1 MTKLLGLGHSHIV
14 AIAKGCYELQHQGFC
29 LGGAPLVSRFLYLY
43 DPEITP
49 TLAEEGAG
57 SRLNPRL
64 RQILQEERP
73 DAIVLSVGGNEHIAL
88 SVTQPKERFDFILG
102 AEQDLAL
109 EPGAVVLPEAAIRET
124 LREKMAPTLT
134 TVEAIREET
143 AAPIVCLE
151 PPPPLPNSRI
161 LECPQEFFRKS
172 FDPRKLSGEIFR
184 YKMWRTQSAL
194 YREICMQTDILFAPV
209 PAEFVAPSGVLAE
222 DVWGADASH
231 ANSLFGRRMIQRA
244 AELVEPRLSGRPQ

>member
-1 MTKLLGLGHSHIV
+1 MTKILGLGHSHVV
-14 AIAKGCYELQHQGFC
+14 AIAKGCYELQHEGFR

-49 TLAEEGAG
+49 TLTEQGAA

-64 RQILQEERP
+64 RQILDEERP
-73 DAIVLSVGGNEHIAL
+73 DAIVLSIGGNEHIAL

-102 AEQDLAL
+102 AEPDLDL
-109 EPGAVVLPEAAIRET
+109 ESGAIVLPEAAIRET
-124 LREKMAPTLT
+124 LREKMAPTLAT
-134 TVEAIREET
+134 IEAIRSET

-184 YKMWRTQSAL
+184 YKMWRTQSAI
-194 YREICMQTDILFAPV
+194 YRDVCARADILFAPV
-209 PAEFVAPSGVLAE
+209 PAEFIAPSRVLAE
-222 DVWGADASH
+222 AVWGADASH
-231 ANSLFGRRMIQRA
+231 ANALFGRRMIQRA
-244 AELVEPRLSGRPQ
+244 GELVEPRLGDRPQ

>member
-1 MTKLLGLGHSHIV
+1 MTKILGLGHSHIV
-14 AIAKGCYELQHQGFC
+14 AIAKGCYELQHEGFR

-49 TLAEEGAG
+49 TLAEEGSA
-57 SRLNPRL
+57 SRLNARL
-64 RQILQEERP
+64 RQIIDEERP
-73 DAIVLSVGGNEHIAL
+73 AGVVLSVGGNEHIAL

-102 AEQDLAL
+102 AEPELDL
-109 EPGAVVLPEAAIRET
+109 EPGAEVLPEVAVRET
-124 LREKMAPTLT
+124 LREKMAPTLAT
-134 TVEAIREET
+134 IEAIRNET

-194 YREICMQTDILFAPV
+194 YREICARADILFAAV
-209 PAEFVAPSGVLAE
+209 PAEFIAPSGVLAE
-222 DVWGADASH
+222 VVWGADASH
-231 ANSLFGRRMIQRA
+231 ANALFGRRMIQSA
-244 AELVEPRLSGRPQ
+244 AELIEPRLSDGRQ